1 MTSDSTTA
9 PEGATT
15 LTIREQWDASLAT
28 WEAAK
33 VAADFAFAAYSTAH
47 DEAKGEDSPGL
58 RKMADHADKT
68 GDAQLQAFGALILT
82 PAPDHGAVLRK
93 MTALYAPREVEG
105 DEHSDA
111 WVQAFPEAVIAD
123 LERLQ
128 SEAASA
134 WLDRWTTE
142 GGSVVIDDEG
152 RLQTAYR
159 ADSNHKATPSGLGE
173 EVDRQEARWHDG
185 HYHGTMTALYDALR
199 MFGGASAIKAHMCS
213 VGARQIAPT
222 EQGK

>member
-1 MTSDSTTA
+1 MTTDSTTA
-9 PEGATT
+9 PNGATT
-15 LTIREQWDASLAT
+15 LTIREQWDTNLAT

-33 VAADFAFAAYSTAH
+33 IAADFAFAAYSTAH

-58 RKMADHADKT
+58 AKLADLAETT
-68 GDAQLQAFGALILT
+68 GEAQSQAFGALILT

-93 MTALYAPREVEG
+93 MTALYAPREIES

-111 WVQAFPEAVIAD
+111 WVRAFPEAVIAD

-134 WLDRWTTE
+134 WLDQWTTE

-152 RLQTAYR
+152 RLQVAYR
-159 ADSNHKATPSGLGE
+159 ADSTHQPVPSGLGE
-173 EVDRQEARWHDG
+173 EADRQEARWLDG
-185 HYHGTMTALYDALR
+185 RYHGIMTALYDALR
-199 MFGGASAIKAHMCS
+199 MFGGASAIKAHMR
-213 VGARQIAPT
+213 GIGTRQIAPK